1 MNNHKSLPL
10 FTAFSDINDN
20 YISDAFDEMPHKNKW
35 YLNSAFLGISAACF
49 CLVAVVTAAMIALDG
64 SENLSAFF
72 SGNSNI
78 SSHSDYNNYSD
89 SIYDTLV
96 FNDTNYR
103 RYAYITDTSSLSTER
118 WGIAETIED
127 SELTDSFDAYKF
139 KGFSILLCIAVKFDD
154 NTYCCY
160 TSDNFGYSLTTFMN
174 SIQNTDAI
182 KLNSVSTA
190 FSDVKRDGSHSE
202 LLYKG
207 MTSEMLKEW
216 LSNTEN
222 LIDDSGTYDDS
233 PVLLSF
239 DLSIPALDE
248 NSSSVTVTVT
258 ISVEGTVYFIL
269 GGQPMYEYNIG
280 EDTTKDLYK
289 YITTQLDAYTCE
301 YTADNPDQPVI
312 SPLPNDRVLLF
323 TGYITELNT
332 DENTQLLT
340 VTVNAD
346 YFIGEYKTMN
356 VKNNL
361 DLDSLK
367 IGKRVRLYSIKSSG
381 NSKPSGFSM
390 DIIS

>member
-49 CLVAVVTAAMIALDG
+49 CLIAVVTAAMIALGG

-72 SGNSNI
+72 SGNSNT

-103 RYAYITDTSSLSTER
+103 RYAYITDTSSLTTER
-118 WGIAETIED
+118 WGTAETIEE
-127 SELTDSFDAYKF
+127 SEITESFDAYKF
-139 KGFSILLCIAVKFDD
+139 NGFSILLCIAVKFDD

-160 TSDNFGYSLTTFMN
+160 TSGSRLDSLTTFMN
-174 SIQNTDAI
+174 SIQNIDAI

-239 DLSIPALDE
+239 DLSIPALE
-248 NSSSVTVTVT
+248 EKSSTVTVTV
-258 ISVEGTVYFIL
+258 SVDGTVYFIL
-269 GGQPMYEYNIG
+269 GGQPVYEYNIG

-289 YITTQLDAYTCE
+289 YITTQLDAYTCK
-301 YTADNPDQPVI
+301 YTADNHDQPVI

-323 TGYITELNT
+323 TGYITELST

>member
-118 WGIAETIED
+118 LGIAETIED

-248 NSSSVTVTVT
+248 NSSSVTVT

>member
-49 CLVAVVTAAMIALDG
+49 CLVAVVTAAMIALGG

-72 SGNSNI
+72 SGNSNT

-139 KGFSILLCIAVKFDD
+139 KDFSILMCIAVKFDD
-154 NTYCCY
+154 NTYYCY

-207 MTSEMLKEW
+207 MTSEMLKNW
-216 LSNTEN
+216 LSNTGD
-222 LIDDSGTYDDS
+222 LIDDSGVLDDS

-248 NSSSVTVTVT
+248 KSSSVTVTV
-258 ISVEGTVYFIL
+258 SVEGTVCFIL
-269 GGQPMYEYNIG
+269 GGQPMYEYYIG
-280 EDTTKDLYK
+280 EDNTKKLYD
-289 YITTQLDAYTCE
+289 YITTQLDAYTCD

>member
-49 CLVAVVTAAMIALDG
+49 CLVAVVTAAMIALGG

-72 SGNSNI
+72 SGNSNT

-118 WGIAETIED
+118 WGIAETTED

-160 TSDNFGYSLTTFMN
+160 TSNNFGYSLTTFMN
-174 SIQNTDAI
+174 SIQNTEAI

-248 NSSSVTVTVT
+248 NSSSVTVT

-312 SPLPNDRVLLF
+312 SPLPKDRVLLF

>member
-1 MNNHKSLPL
+1 MNEHKAFPL
-10 FTAFSDINDN
+10 FTAFGDINEK

-248 NSSSVTVTVT
+248 NSSSVTFT

>member
-248 NSSSVTVTVT
+248 NSSSVTVT

>member
-1 MNNHKSLPL
+1 MNNHKALPL

-20 YISDAFDEMPHKNKW
+20 YISDAFDETPHKNKW

-49 CLVAVVTAAMIALDG
+49 CLIAVVTAAMIALGG

-72 SGNSNI
+72 SGNSNT
-78 SSHSDYNNYSD
+78 SSHSDYSNYSD

-190 FSDVKRDGSHSE
+190 FSDVKRDGSHSK

-248 NSSSVTVTVT
+248 KSSVTVT

-269 GGQPMYEYNIG
+269 GGQPMYGYNIG

-289 YITTQLDAYTCE
+289 YITTQLNAYTCE

>member
-49 CLVAVVTAAMIALDG
+49 CLIAVVTAAMIALGG

-72 SGNSNI
+72 SGNSNT

-103 RYAYITDTSSLSTER
+103 RYAYITDTSSLTTER
-118 WGIAETIED
+118 WGTAETIEE
-127 SELTDSFDAYKF
+127 SEITESFDAYKF
-139 KGFSILLCIAVKFDD
+139 NGFSILLCIAVKFDD

-160 TSDNFGYSLTTFMN
+160 TSGSRLDSLTTFMN
-174 SIQNTDAI
+174 SIQNIDAI

-239 DLSIPALDE
+239 DLSIPALE
-248 NSSSVTVTVT
+248 EKSSTVTVTV
-258 ISVEGTVYFIL
+258 SVDGTVYFIL
-269 GGQPMYEYNIG
+269 GGQPVYEYNIG

-289 YITTQLDAYTCE
+289 YITTQLDAYTCK
-301 YTADNPDQPVI
+301 YTADNHEQPVI

-323 TGYITELNT
+323 TGYITELST

-340 VTVNAD
+340 VTVNSD

>member
-1 MNNHKSLPL
+1 MNNHKALPL
-10 FTAFSDINDN
+10 LTAFSDINDN

-49 CLVAVVTAAMIALDG
+49 CLVAVVTAAMIALGG

-72 SGNSNI
+72 SGNSNT

-103 RYAYITDTSSLSTER
+103 RYAYITDTSSLSIER

-139 KGFSILLCIAVKFDD
+139 NGFSILLCIAVKFDD

-248 NSSSVTVTVT
+248 NSSVTVT
-258 ISVEGTVYFIL
+258 ISVDGTVYFIL
-269 GGQPMYEYNIG
+269 GGQPVYEYNIG

-301 YTADNPDQPVI
+301 YTADSPDQPVI

>member
-49 CLVAVVTAAMIALDG
+49 CLVAVVTAAMIALGG

-72 SGNSNI
+72 SGNSNT

-139 KGFSILLCIAVKFDD
+139 KDFSILLCIAVKFDD

-160 TSDNFGYSLTTFMN
+160 TSGGFRYPLTTFMN
-174 SIQNTDAI
+174 SIRNIDAI

-207 MTSEMLKEW
+207 MTSEMLKNW
-216 LSNTEN
+216 LSNTGD
-222 LIDDSGTYDDS
+222 LIDDSGVLDDS

-248 NSSSVTVTVT
+248 KSSSVTVTV
-258 ISVEGTVYFIL
+258 SVEGTVCFIL
-269 GGQPMYEYNIG
+269 GGQPTYEYYIG
-280 EDTTKDLYK
+280 EDNTKKLYD

-312 SPLPNDRVLLF
+312 TPLPADRELLF
-323 TGYITELNT
+323 TGYITEITT

-340 VTVNAD
+340 LTVNGD
-346 YFIGEYKTMN
+346 YFICEDKTIS
-356 VKNNL
+356 VKNNI